1 MAGRHALNVEIEVRV
16 LVPKCRSK
24 SGSAA
29 PRHDAFDRDRLRFS
43 AGKPTPAKP
52 ASAAKGQGRVAQLAE
67 HLSDTE
73 EEAGSIPA
81 PPINTRASSSEG
93 RALVLQ
99 TRGRW
104 FDSSLAHSR
113 GRSSNQV
120 ERPLETRG
128 GAGSIPADHTL
139 AP

>member
-1 MAGRHALNVEIEVRV
+1 MLLSIEAVASTCNLQIRLTVETE
-16 LVPKCRSK
+16 
-24 SGSAA
+24 
-29 PRHDAFDRDRLRFS
+29 
-43 AGKPTPAKP
+43 
-52 ASAAKGQGRVAQLAE
+52 GRVAQLAE
-67 HLSDTE
+67 HLSDME

-81 PPINTRASSSEG
+81 PPTFHPRGRVAQKG

-128 GAGSIPADHTL
+128 VAGSIPAGHISGSVAQFGRAADS
-139 AP
+139 